1 MLRND
6 GSGEQMIRLPVAVKT
21 RHRAGPGERNHQR
34 QNNCPGRGENAP
46 TADTPIDALLRKP
59 RVDAIEHD
67 LPRYV
72 ASQQNILAASLVQ
85 IPSACRSCHHIPVI
99 GLRAAMIDP
108 ARHPPY
114 IRGEAAQEA
123 CA

>member
-6 GSGEQMIRLPVAVKT
+6 GTGEQMIRLRVAVKT
-21 RHRAGPGERNHQR
+21 RHRTSPGEQNHQR
-34 QNNCPGRGENAP
+34 QNNRPGRGENTP
-46 TADTPIDALLRKP
+46 TADTPVDAFLREP

-72 ASQQNILAASLVQ
+72 APQQIYWRH
-85 IPSACRSCHHIPVI
+85 PSCRSPRARQSCHHIPVI

-108 ARHPPY
+108 ARRPPY
-114 IRGEAAQEA
+114 IRGKAAQEA

>member
-6 GSGEQMIRLPVAVKT
+6 GPGEQMIRLRVAVKT

-34 QNNCPGRGENAP
+34 QNKRPGRGENAP
-46 TADTPIDALLRKP
+46 TADTPVDALLRKP

-67 LPRYV
+67 LPRYI
-72 ASQQNILAASLVQ
+72 APQQNISAASLVQ
-85 IPSACRSCHHIPVI
+85 IPSGMSVMPSHSGDRTSRGDDRP
-99 GLRAAMIDP
+99 GAAP
-108 ARHPPY
+108 AIY
-114 IRGEAAQEA
+114 SGKAAQEA